1 MTNKPVVWQI
11 GRGLTIL
18 VELIALALGIF
29 GFNVGW
35 YILAGVFTL
44 HLAELPVGVKQ
55 GMIHHRT
62 KQESLLMNMFVPL
75 IDRYTQPRV
84 YGVPR

>member
-1 MTNKPVVWQI
+1 MTNIPVVWQI

-35 YILAGVFTL
+35 YILAGVFAM
-44 HLAELPVGVKQ
+44 HLVELPVGVKQ
-55 GMIHHRT
+55 GMLHHRT
-62 KQESLLMNMFVPL
+62 KQESLLMTLVFGFTWWLPLMF
-75 IDRYTQPRV
+75 DA
-84 YGVPR
+84 